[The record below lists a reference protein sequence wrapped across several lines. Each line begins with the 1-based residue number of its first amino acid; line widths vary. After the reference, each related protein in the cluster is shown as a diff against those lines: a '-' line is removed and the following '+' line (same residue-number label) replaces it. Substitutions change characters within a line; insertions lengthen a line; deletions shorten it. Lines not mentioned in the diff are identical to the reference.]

1 MFKGKPNTTINMAVI
16 FICHI
21 FLWAMGNQ
29 AVDIDWYVQLA
40 PLPYL
45 SENPLNAIFYLHGCP
60 PGLSI
65 VWYLSNLFGQW
76 QYAVL
81 HLFTIGLHLLSYYWL
96 NAVITKV
103 FQNNRY
109 NWVLFGL
116 MLNPLWFIYF
126 KYPFYSTFLFA
137 IVSSWLYVHYCQSSI
152 NKRLVQVALLLSIA
166 CLFRSSWHLFLITG
180 FTLWY
185 VPKTDLKAKLIA
197 LCFLLLPFSV
207 YLKNYVLFGTFSG
220 TTWSAMNWANGNH
233 IPCKEGV
240 AAIPAFIPISSYYNV
255 LPALK
260 VSSSQFKDVPQLQ
273 GGNIHD
279 ARIIEVNKAY
289 KAKLDSCFS
298 LKHSLSIWLK
308 EGLFHYLESPSE
320 YSFLYQGNHEG
331 KVTHGILKAN
341 FPVADV
347 FDLPNYKRLGKSGKG
362 LELNLS
368 LYTIIY
374 PLIIFILLWQIK
386 RLSWDERF
394 FLVVLLFY
402 SGAYS
407 FIDFIESNRMRI
419 EIEPLWY
426 LFGFKAFSLVST
438 VWQKK
443 MKKNISKT
451 LA

>member
-1 MFKGKPNTTINMAVI
+1 
-16 FICHI
+16 
-21 FLWAMGNQ
+21 
-29 AVDIDWYVQLA
+29 
-40 PLPYL
+40 
-45 SENPLNAIFYLHGCP
+45 
-60 PGLSI
+60 
-65 VWYLSNLFGQW
+65 
-76 QYAVL
+76 
-81 HLFTIGLHLLSYYWL
+81 
-96 NAVITKV
+96 
-103 FQNNRY
+103 
-109 NWVLFGL
+109 

-137 IVSSWLYVHYCQSSI
+137 IVAGWLFVHFCQPNKS
-152 NKRLVQVALLLSIA
+152 KRLIQVALLLSLA

-185 VPKTDLKAKLIA
+185 VYKTDLKAKLIA

-240 AAIPAFIPISSYYNV
+240 AAIPAFSPISSYYNA

-260 VSSSQFKDVPQLQ
+260 VTSSQFKDVPQLQ

-279 ARIIEVNKAY
+279 ARITEVNKAY
-289 KAKLDSCFS
+289 KAKLDSCFNI
-298 LKHSLSIWLK
+298 KHNLSIWLK
-308 EGLFHYLESPSE
+308 EGLFHYLESPAE
-320 YSFLYQGNHEG
+320 YSFLYKGNHEG
-331 KVTHGILKAN
+331 KVTQGIIKAN
-341 FPVADV
+341 FPITDV

-386 RLSWDERF
+386 QLSWGERF

-407 FIDFIESNRMRI
+407 FIDFIESNRMRV

-426 LFGFKAFSLVST
+426 FFGFKAFSLVST
-438 VWQKK
+438 FWQKK
-443 MKKNISKT
+443 MNKKVSKT